1 MASIWCCDADVT
13 LKEPMNV
20 PGYPKS
26 TRITVWVKVRSE
38 SEKEPSDKS
47 IIDAAGR
54 LMDRCY
60 SDVVLSIQNPVIRF
74 LLWEHV

>member
-1 MASIWCCDADVT
+1 MARIWCSDADVT
-13 LKEPMNV
+13 LKEPMDV

-26 TRITVWVKVRSE
+26 TRITVNVKVRTE

-54 LMDRCY
+54 LVDACY
-60 SDVVLSIQNPVIRF
+60 PVTVLSIQNPITNF
-74 LLWEHV
+74 LLWENV